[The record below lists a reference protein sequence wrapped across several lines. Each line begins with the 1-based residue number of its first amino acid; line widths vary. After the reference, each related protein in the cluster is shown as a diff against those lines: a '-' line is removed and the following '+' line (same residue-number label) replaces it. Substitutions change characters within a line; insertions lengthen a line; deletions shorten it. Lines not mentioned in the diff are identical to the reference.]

1 MRLKSELYPKEQE
14 EIANKIIDILD
25 LDDKN
30 SIILYDLDNDETKK
44 KQLMDLI
51 PSVRKFFAFNNIKSA
66 SDPEKDNLI
75 KCHTL
80 LRCKNGCGVWNRD
93 CNGATNI
100 RCIGYNVIHNV
111 DRPSYLCRGT

>member
-44 KQLMDLI
+44 KQLMELI

-66 SDPEKDNLI
+66 SDPEKMKRPYLS
-75 KCHTL
+75 L
-80 LRCKNGCGVWNRD
+80 
-93 CNGATNI
+93 I
-100 RCIGYNVIHNV
+100 RCVTKKWYDMLSCDFRIIV
-111 DRPSYLCRGT
+111 DDKQVRTKKYIFYKITIS